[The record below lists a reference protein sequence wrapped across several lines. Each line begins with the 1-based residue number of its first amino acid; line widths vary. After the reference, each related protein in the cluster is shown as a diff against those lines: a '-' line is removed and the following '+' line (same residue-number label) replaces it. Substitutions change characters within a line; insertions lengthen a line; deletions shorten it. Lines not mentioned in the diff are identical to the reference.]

1 MGPNFLEKRISVGHT
16 QNKQKIFLKKWKK
29 QIISFPKLFIL
40 SKCMFWLSYEC
51 FSVLWGCFFAK
62 KGHFQPEQLCQLK
75 SGTPVLRF
83 LFSRKSAK
91 FKYWNLSKFP
101 LIVRYNHANL
111 SNGGLFW
118 KSLLP
123 FLRRIYALHGCS
135 IKSFKFGNGSRMF
148 DEKLVILEF
157 KYLQN
162 KKW

>member
-1 MGPNFLEKRISVGHT
+1 MGPNFLEKRISMGHT

-40 SKCMFWLSYEC
+40 SKYMFWLSYEC

-62 KGHFQPEQLCQLK
+62 KGHFQPGQLCQLK
-75 SGTPVLRF
+75 SGTP
-83 LFSRKSAK
+83 
-91 FKYWNLSKFP
+91 
-101 LIVRYNHANL
+101 LIIRYNHANL
-111 SNGGLFW
+111 SNRRLFW

-123 FLRRIYALHGCS
+123 FFRRIYALHGCS
-135 IKSFKFGNGSRMF
+135 IKSFKFWNGSRMF